1 MQLAQHR
8 RVELPVRLG
17 LPRHRQLERLVL
29 RGRAVVVRRVGP
41 VPRERELGAVE
52 RLLGGEVYAQPAA
65 AEAALAR
72 ERRRL
77 DGEGEAVAGE
87 VAVPVVRRREAL
99 GQRHVLL
106 GGRDVRVEPRGVRL
120 AVAVDDPLWVV
131 GVELHQVPHDA
142 ARVLWAV
149 VLLELPHLARRV
161 RRDAARVAAHQL
173 ARQPVRLLVAVQVG
187 VQLVPVPL
195 MQRVERRDDLRR
207 ARLAEEKD
215 GRVDRVVG
223 VARQHRRREQLARRL
238 PRPREPLARVLPA
251 HRAEEL
257 WRREA
262 AADELPQEARRVLD
276 GLAGDLHPHPVA
288 EEEHAVVDEGL
299 GREEAGRVDVK
310 HCVVVDEQDLVEAR
324 GEHRQRLAHEA
335 AHRRHLGGV
344 EGVRERGG
352 EVAHYHA
359 ARDRVHA
366 LQPAGLRLRELVDVP
381 HLAQKARA
389 LPGAGSRRL
398 PTISASQGHAPRDLC
413 RCKRPVCV
421 RV

>member
-120 AVAVDDPLWVV
+120 AVAVHHPTRPVR
-131 GVELHQVPHDA
+131 VEVEQVAGHALA
-142 ARVLWAV
+142 AQPGAV
-149 VLLELPHLARRV
+149 RLERAHLTGGEGRH
-161 RRDAARVAAHQL
+161 AALEAANQL

-187 VQLVPVPL
+187 VQLVPVP
-195 MQRVERRDDLRR
+195 RRFREGSEKRRR
-207 ARLAEEKD
+207 ASWRT
-215 GRVDRVVG
+215 
-223 VARQHRRREQLARRL
+223 ARAG
-238 PRPREPLARVLPA
+238 AF
-251 HRAEEL
+251 RAEC
-257 WRREA
+257 R
-262 AADELPQEARRVLD
+262 
-276 GLAGDLHPHPVA
+276 
-288 EEEHAVVDEGL
+288 
-299 GREEAGRVDVK
+299 GR
-310 HCVVVDEQDLVEAR
+310 
-324 GEHRQRLAHEA
+324 
-335 AHRRHLGGV
+335 
-344 EGVRERGG
+344 
-352 EVAHYHA
+352 
-359 ARDRVHA
+359 
-366 LQPAGLRLRELVDVP
+366 P
-381 HLAQKARA
+381 
-389 LPGAGSRRL
+389 
-398 PTISASQGHAPRDLC
+398 
-413 RCKRPVCV
+413 
-421 RV
+421 

>member
-187 VQLVPVPL
+187 VQLVPVP
-195 MQRVERRDDLRR
+195 RRFREGSEKRRR
-207 ARLAEEKD
+207 ASWRT
-215 GRVDRVVG
+215 
-223 VARQHRRREQLARRL
+223 ARAG
-238 PRPREPLARVLPA
+238 AF
-251 HRAEEL
+251 RAEC
-257 WRREA
+257 R
-262 AADELPQEARRVLD
+262 
-276 GLAGDLHPHPVA
+276 
-288 EEEHAVVDEGL
+288 
-299 GREEAGRVDVK
+299 GR
-310 HCVVVDEQDLVEAR
+310 
-324 GEHRQRLAHEA
+324 
-335 AHRRHLGGV
+335 
-344 EGVRERGG
+344 
-352 EVAHYHA
+352 
-359 ARDRVHA
+359 
-366 LQPAGLRLRELVDVP
+366 P
-381 HLAQKARA
+381 
-389 LPGAGSRRL
+389 
-398 PTISASQGHAPRDLC
+398 
-413 RCKRPVCV
+413 
-421 RV
+421 